1 MPEEFGVPI
10 LSVIT
15 FLPTVAAILIA
26 FLVPKKH
33 ESVALKL
40 ATAAAFLTFL
50 VSLIPLW
57 NYDASNGGFQFVE
70 EMSWIPRLGVS
81 YKLGLDGVSL
91 VLTILTTLLS
101 FISLLSSW
109 TSITSRI
116 KEFSVWF
123 LVLETGMLGVFAALD
138 LFVFYIFWEVMLVP
152 MYFIIG
158 IWGGPRRLYA
168 AIKFFLYTLLGS
180 VLMLLGIIA
189 LWQFSEQQFGAATF
203 DLTKLHELGV
213 HTAGWGI
220 GTWVFL
226 AFFLGFAIKVPMFP
240 FHTWLPD
247 AHVEAPTAGSV
258 ILAGV
263 LLKMGTYGFYRISLP
278 IFPKQTADNLWW
290 LLSLCIIGLVYGA
303 MVALV
308 QKDWKKLVAYSSVSH
323 LAIAMLGLFALN
335 ITGIKGAVMQM
346 LNHGIST
353 GLLFLIVGIIYERR
367 HTRLLSDY
375 GGLARV
381 VPIFATMFMIAMLSS
396 VGLPGLNGF
405 VGEFTVLAGLAQVS
419 GSSFQFFGGLPAF
432 TWTVLA
438 STAIILSALYLL
450 WLYQK
455 TMFGPVTHPENKDL
469 RDLTLREAW
478 TLIPLVV
485 LAVWIGVYP
494 KPFFRLIEAP
504 VARLVNQQLA
514 PALRASGAGVDIPEK
529 LLPPPSTA
537 APAAIAHP

>member
-1 MPEEFGVPI
+1 MPI
-10 LSVIT
+10 LSLIT
-15 FLPTVAAILIA
+15 FLPTIAAILIA
-26 FLVPKKH
+26 VLVPRKH
-33 ESVALKL
+33 ESFALKL
-40 ATAAAFLTFL
+40 ATGAAFITFV

-57 NYDASNGGFQFVE
+57 YYDANNGGFQFVE
-70 EMSWIPRLGVS
+70 ELSWLPRLGVS

-91 VLTILTTLLS
+91 LLTILTTLLS
-101 FISLLSSW
+101 FVSLLSAWS
-109 TSITSRI
+109 SITSRV
-116 KEFSVWF
+116 KEFAVWF

-168 AIKFFLYTLLGS
+168 ALKFFLYTLLGS

-189 LWQFSEQQFGAATF
+189 LWQFSEQQLGAATF

-213 HTAGWGI
+213 HSAGWAL

-290 LLSLCIIGLVYGA
+290 LLSLCIVGLVYGA

-323 LAIAMLGLFALN
+323 LAITMLGLFALN
-335 ITGIKGAVMQM
+335 ITGIKGSVLQM

-353 GLLFLIVGIIYERR
+353 GLLFLIVGIVYERR
-367 HTRLLSDY
+367 HTRSLSDY

-405 VGEFTVLAGLAQVS
+405 VGEFTILAGLAQAS
-419 GSSFQFFGGLPAF
+419 GTAFQFFGGLPAF

-438 STAIILSALYLL
+438 STAVILGALYLL

-455 TMFGPVTHPENKDL
+455 TMFGPVTHAENKGL
-469 RDLTLREAW
+469 RDLTMREAW
-478 TLIPLVV
+478 TLIPLLA
-485 LAVWIGVYP
+485 LAVWIGLYP
-494 KPFFRLIEAP
+494 KPFFRLMEAP
-504 VARLVNQQLA
+504 IARLVNQQLA

-529 LLPPPSTA
+529 TLPPPSAT
-537 APAAIAHP
+537 APAAVVHP

>member
-1 MPEEFGVPI
+1 MPI

-26 FLVPKKH
+26 LLVPKKH

-189 LWQFSEQQFGAATF
+189 LWQFSEQQLGAATF

-323 LAIAMLGLFALN
+323 LAITMLGLFALN
-335 ITGIKGAVMQM
+335 ITGIKGGVMQM

-438 STAIILSALYLL
+438 STAIILGALYLL

-455 TMFGPVTHPENKDL
+455 TMFGPVTHPENKGL
-469 RDLTLREAW
+469 RDLTMREAW

>member
-1 MPEEFGVPI
+1 
-10 LSVIT
+10 
-15 FLPTVAAILIA
+15 
-26 FLVPKKH
+26 
-33 ESVALKL
+33 
-40 ATAAAFLTFL
+40 
-50 VSLIPLW
+50 
-57 NYDASNGGFQFVE
+57 
-70 EMSWIPRLGVS
+70 
-81 YKLGLDGVSL
+81 
-91 VLTILTTLLS
+91 
-101 FISLLSSW
+101 
-109 TSITSRI
+109 
-116 KEFSVWF
+116 
-123 LVLETGMLGVFAALD
+123 
-138 LFVFYIFWEVMLVP
+138 
-152 MYFIIG
+152 
-158 IWGGPRRLYA
+158 
-168 AIKFFLYTLLGS
+168 
-180 VLMLLGIIA
+180 
-189 LWQFSEQQFGAATF
+189 
-203 DLTKLHELGV
+203 
-213 HTAGWGI
+213 
-220 GTWVFL
+220 
-226 AFFLGFAIKVPMFP
+226 
-240 FHTWLPD
+240 
-247 AHVEAPTAGSV
+247 
-258 ILAGV
+258 
-263 LLKMGTYGFYRISLP
+263 
-278 IFPKQTADNLWW
+278 
-290 LLSLCIIGLVYGA
+290 
-303 MVALV
+303 VALV

-478 TLIPLVV
+478 TLMPLVV